1 MTSSYLL
8 KRNKM
13 LERINHCVECIRE
26 ITDRQPKIAIT
37 LGSGLGDFATKLKN
51 TVEIPY
57 EKIEG
62 FPTPTVKGHAG
73 KLIFGTYYGIEV
85 VVIDG
90 RVHFYE
96 GYSQD
101 EVVIPVRVM
110 KKLGVK
116 TIILSNA
123 AGGVNFD
130 YKPGDIMLI
139 SDHINYSG
147 SNPLIGQNIDEFGP
161 RFPDM
166 SDVYN
171 EQLRTSI
178 KKKCEEENIKL
189 QEGVY
194 MMFNGPSFE
203 TPAEIRMARTLGADA
218 VGMSTVPE
226 AIVARHSG
234 MNVIGMSLI
243 TNMAAGM
250 LKQKLNHKEVLDE
263 GKKAEERFTK
273 VITLTVKTIDEN
285 EK

>member
-1 MTSSYLL
+1 MILFSSQ
-8 KRNKM
+8 KRKKM
-13 LERINHCVECIRE
+13 LSRIQHCVECIRQY
-26 ITDRQPKIAIT
+26 TNKTPTIAIT
-37 LGSGLGDFATKLKN
+37 LGSGLGDFASKLED
-51 TVEIPY
+51 TIEIPY
-57 EKIEG
+57 DKIEG

-73 KLIFGTYYGIEV
+73 KLIFGKYNGVEI

-90 RVHFYE
+90 RVHYYE
-96 GYSQD
+96 GYSQQ

-110 KKLGVK
+110 KLLGVK
-116 TIILSNA
+116 TMILSNA
-123 AGGVNFD
+123 AGGVNFA
-130 YKPGDIMLI
+130 YRPGDIMLI
-139 SDHINYSG
+139 NDHINMSG

-166 SDVYN
+166 SDVYS
-171 EQLRTSI
+171 EQLRASL
-178 KKKCEEENIKL
+178 KKKCAEAGVNL

-194 MMFNGPSFE
+194 FMYSGPSFE
-203 TPAEIRMARTLGADA
+203 TPAEIRAFRTLGADA

-250 LKQKLNHKEVLDE
+250 LKQKLNHQEVLDE

-273 VITLTVKTIDEN
+273 VVTLAVETIKEN